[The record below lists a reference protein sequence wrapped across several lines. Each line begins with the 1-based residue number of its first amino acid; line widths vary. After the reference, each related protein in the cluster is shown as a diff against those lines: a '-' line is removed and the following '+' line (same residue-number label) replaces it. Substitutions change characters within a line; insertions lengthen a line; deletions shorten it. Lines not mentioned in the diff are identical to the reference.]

1 MFDFVRLD
9 TPGILKRAVSS
20 KVVNIK
26 LYLLHISPIL
36 NKLVLSDVLNSFTR
50 SETFLKLVL
59 LLTIAFTAS
68 YSSECPL
75 TKPA

>member
-9 TPGILKRAVSS
+9 TPGIFKRAVSS
-20 KVVNIK
+20 KVINIK
-26 LYLLHISPIL
+26 LYLSNISPIL
-36 NKLVLSDVLNSFTR
+36 NKLVLSDVLNSFTT

-59 LLTIAFTAS
+59 LLTIEFTAS